1 MYNRFLSG
9 EAAPVPSLTS
19 LYPAADWY
27 EREAYDLFGVL
38 FSGHPD
44 LRRLLTDYGFDG
56 HPLRKD
62 FPMTGYVEVRYSAS
76 STSLSSSPRNFARSI
91 FCRRGRARSTMCY
104 LATRRPTAT
113 RNDERLE
120 TDLT

>member
-38 FSGHPD
+38 FAGHSD
-44 LRRLLTDYGFDG
+44 LRRLFDG

-62 FPMTGYVEVRYSAS
+62 LMTGYVEVRYEDES
-76 STSLSSSPRNFARSI
+76 SISRFSSPKNSARSI
-91 FCRRGRARSTMCY
+91 SCRPGRAEIIYY
-104 LATRRPTAT
+104 LATRRLRTS